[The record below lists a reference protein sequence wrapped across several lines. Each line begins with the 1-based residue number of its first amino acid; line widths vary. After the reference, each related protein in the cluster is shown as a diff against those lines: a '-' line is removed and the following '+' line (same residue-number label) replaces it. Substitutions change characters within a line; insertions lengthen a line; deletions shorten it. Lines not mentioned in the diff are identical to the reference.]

1 MKRNKVAQYKPNTE
15 KKKSVT
21 NTRVGKQKMAAG
33 QKAYCREKK
42 RETIESGPGRHKE
55 ARKELTGQQSKG
67 KV

>member
-1 MKRNKVAQYKPNTE
+1 MAQYKPNTE

-21 NTRVGKQKMAAG
+21 NTRAGKRGNMAAE